1 MPPDA
6 TILLVD
12 DHPIFRKGLEH
23 LLAREEDLHIVAEAG
38 NGREAI
44 ETAKKIQPD
53 LVVMDIN
60 MPSLDGIEA
69 TRQIIAEMPE
79 TKIVALSVHAGK
91 QFIRD
96 MIQAGASGYILK
108 ESIPEE
114 MIEGIRA
121 VLSGDVYLSK
131 SISTILLHDYKNL
144 VSETSSISGEMT
156 SRILYTK
163 LHRPPISAD
172 IIPRVRLFE
181 ILENGFIHP
190 MTLISAPAGY
200 GKSILVSQWL
210 EISAAPGG
218 WASLD
223 DSDNDLPIFL
233 SYFLEVIQT
242 VFPRQKL
249 KTRSLLNNKN
259 LPALKTIA
267 RQLLNDI
274 ESVPE
279 RFILVM
285 DGYHAIHNVAIHD
298 LLMEMLIYPSPNMH
312 LVIITR
318 RDPMLALTNMRSQG
332 MMTEISS
339 RDLRFTVAETQSFLE
354 RLLKINVSQNTAQVL
369 ESKMEG
375 WVTGLRLAALSI
387 RNEADQERLIEGL
400 QTTSQF
406 VRDYLIQEV
415 LENVPPQFKGY
426 LLRASILDRFCP
438 PLCNALSGVGIDRL
452 SAETETRAEEFLHW
466 LLEANLFVISLDVKN
481 QWFRFHHIFHD
492 LLKSQLIAI
501 CRSDEIAAL
510 HTMASDW
517 FESRGLVDDARK
529 HAIKSGGIGEIK
541 GPDTVTSG
549 NGLPRLVIEELS
561 DGKDPQPL
569 VEPLTNRELDV
580 LELLARRLQNK
591 EIADKLFVSAETVKG
606 HLKNIYQKLGVSNRR
621 QAVELALHLKII

>member
-1 MPPDA
+1 MSA

-44 ETAKKIQPD
+44 ETAKTIQPD
-53 LVVMDIN
+53 LIVMDIN
-60 MPSLDGIEA
+60 MPDLDGIEA

-96 MIQAGASGYILK
+96 MIQAGALGYILK

-114 MIEGIRA
+114 MIEGIRT
-121 VLSGDVYLSK
+121 VLNGNVYLSK
-131 SISTILLHDYKNL
+131 SISTILLHDYKNF
-144 VSETSSISGEMT
+144 VSESSLIPGEMT
-156 SRILYTK
+156 SRALYAK
-163 LHRPPISAD
+163 MHRPPIPAD

-190 MTLISAPAGY
+190 LTLISAPAGY
-200 GKSILVSQWL
+200 GKSILVNQWL
-210 EISAAPGG
+210 EISAAPCG

-233 SYFLEVIQT
+233 NYLLEVIQT

-249 KTRSLLNNKN
+249 KTRSLLNNEN
-259 LPALKTIA
+259 LPALKAIA

-285 DGYHAIHNVAIHD
+285 DDYHAIHNVAIHE
-298 LLMEMLIYPSPNMH
+298 LLMELLIYPSRKMH

-318 RDPMLALTNMRSQG
+318 RDPILAVTNIRSQG
-332 MMTEISS
+332 MMTEISAK
-339 RDLRFTVAETQSFLE
+339 DLRFTIAETQSFLE
-354 RLLKINVSQNTAQVL
+354 RLLKRSVSQNTAQAL

-375 WVTGLRLAALSI
+375 WVTGLRLTALSI

-406 VRDYLIQEV
+406 VRDYLVLEV

-426 LLRASILDRFCP
+426 LLRASILDRFCL
-438 PLCNALSGVGIDRL
+438 PLCNALSGVVIDRL
-452 SAETETRAEEFLHW
+452 STETETRAEAFFHW
-466 LLEANLFVISLDVKN
+466 LLETNLFVIALDVKN
-481 QWFRFHHIFHD
+481 QWFRFHHVFHEI
-492 LLKSQLIAI
+492 LKYQLIDV

-529 HAIKSGGIGEIK
+529 QALASGDIREIR
-541 GPDTVTSG
+541 GPDTIAIG
-549 NGLPRLVIEELS
+549 NGLPRPDIKTLS
-561 DGKDPQPL
+561 DGKGPQPL

-580 LELLARRLQNK
+580 LELLKRRMQNK
-591 EIADKLFVSAETVKG
+591 EIADRLCISSQTVKS
-606 HLKNIYQKLGVSNRR
+606 HLRNIYQKLSARGRR
-621 QAVELALHLKII
+621 QAVEKAKRLKIL